1 VDLAT
6 LIETRE
12 RLWGELPKA
21 LTEAQKQFLLELM
34 EGEPDWALMRC
45 PHLAELPAIRWK
57 QRNLEALKSSNP
69 AKFAAQ
75 RELLA
80 EQLEDLN

>member
-1 VDLAT
+1 MGMLP
-6 LIETRE
+6 
-12 RLWGELPKA
+12 LPKA
-21 LTEAQKQFLLELM
+21 LTEAQKQFLLELV